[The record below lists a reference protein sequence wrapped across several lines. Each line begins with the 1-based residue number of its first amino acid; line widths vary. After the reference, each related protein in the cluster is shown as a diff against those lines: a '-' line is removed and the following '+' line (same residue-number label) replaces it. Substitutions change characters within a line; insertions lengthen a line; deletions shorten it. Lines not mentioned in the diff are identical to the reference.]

1 MLRIAL
7 PAALLLAT
15 PALAQ
20 DVAYEIVNS
29 TGLTVMELYA
39 SPTGESWGDDRL
51 GSNIIEAGGTGS
63 VTLADAAAQCAYEIR
78 VILEDGQELTD
89 SVDVCASPSYTLA
102 Q

>member
-1 MLRIAL
+1 
-7 PAALLLAT
+7 
-15 PALAQ
+15 
-20 DVAYEIVNS
+20 
-29 TGLTVMELYA
+29 MELYA

-63 VTLADAAAQCAYEIR
+63 VTLAGAGAQCAYEIR